1 MKTLFQKPMR
11 WLFWLALT
19 LCLSGCAIG
28 QDKKVEHGFVV
39 QNEGEEKVTE
49 VLIRYGE
56 VQQRFCNPHCLPHR
70 GGGGWFAHM
79 PIQPEMQVSWKTA
92 DGQEHQATVPVRA
105 KVKGDPQRL
114 AAIDLRFKGEELKV
128 ELSLTY
134 LNPTLFD
141 REQMPIYP

>member
-1 MKTLFQKPMR
+1 MKTLFQKPMH
-11 WLFWLALT
+11 WLFWLALA

-28 QDKKVEHGFVV
+28 QEKKVEHGFVV

-92 DGQEHQATVPVRA
+92 DGQQHQATVPVRA
-105 KVKGDPQRL
+105 KVKDLQRFARLFLEFNGDQL
-114 AAIDLRFKGEELKV
+114 IVQQGSFF
-128 ELSLTY
+128 S
-134 LNPTLFD
+134 NPGLVGWD
-141 REQMPIYP
+141 KAPLYP

>member
-1 MKTLFQKPMR
+1 MKSLFQKPMR
-11 WLFWLALT
+11 WLFFLALA

-28 QDKKVEHGFVV
+28 QDKKVEHGFDV
-39 QNEGEEKVTE
+39 QNLGTAWISAVVIHYGNVTYE
-49 VLIRYGE
+49 DCKRS
-56 VQQRFCNPHCLPHR
+56 CAK
-70 GGGGWFAHM
+70 GGGSFYGVYM

-128 ELSLTY
+128 ELSLSY
-134 LNPTLFD
+134 LNPTRFD